1 MIMMA
6 NNYHY
11 HQNYYWPKNSSLFII
26 DFCSIFTLI
35 NRLWWWWR
43 RCWYCPTTTTM
54 IKQIFIPLI
63 NLFIIYDHHHY
74 RYRFRSFITNKI
86 NNTTSKSVYHHLS
99 SNANVLFP
107 LLFLTTIFS
116 LFIPI
121 AKCEEECLRSKVWC
135 YECESINDPYCS
147 DPFNVSFDMS
157 LMRMCEGCCVKIV
170 VEKNTPQKNI
180 WRTCTSRLQINLFM
194 VDHVCMEESGGQGH
208 MCFCEIH
215 HHRQSI
221 IIIFIIIIILAI
233 QNNQRIIIS
242 IISTIIILFILNEL
256 ITSILFTSSVSVS
269 LSFLLA
275 INWLPS
281 SSSMSLWTTKFPLK
295 FLHLSLFIIMMILL
309 MIIPL
314 IFYRS

>member
-1 MIMMA
+1 
-6 NNYHY
+6 
-11 HQNYYWPKNSSLFII
+11 
-26 DFCSIFTLI
+26 
-35 NRLWWWWR
+35 
-43 RCWYCPTTTTM
+43 
-54 IKQIFIPLI
+54 
-63 NLFIIYDHHHY
+63 Y

-208 MCFCEIH
+208 MCFCESDGCNSSPSSPINYYYFH
-215 HHRQSI
+215 YHYNFGHP
-221 IIIFIIIIILAI
+221 
-233 QNNQRIIIS
+233 NNQRIIIS